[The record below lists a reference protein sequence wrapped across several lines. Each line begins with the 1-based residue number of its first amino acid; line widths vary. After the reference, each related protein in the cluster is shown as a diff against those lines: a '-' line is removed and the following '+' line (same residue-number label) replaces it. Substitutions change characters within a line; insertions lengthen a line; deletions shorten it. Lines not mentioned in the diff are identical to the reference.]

1 MLRSVWQSK
10 ACSHISQTRSL
21 LTLAIETS
29 CDDTSVAVLETAASG
44 LNCPTSS
51 SAQLHFHEKVTA
63 DNAKYQG
70 IHPMVSLESHNAHL
84 APLIAKALRS
94 LPPASAKSNG
104 CTSPSIPVRTAN
116 QWLQR
121 KKPDF
126 ISITRG
132 PGLLASLSAG
142 LQTAKGLAVAW
153 QVPLLGVNHMQA
165 HALTPRLVHA
175 LVSSISNRQDR
186 EPAFPFLTLL
196 VSGGHTMLV
205 HSKAL
210 PHHSI
215 LASTTDIAIGDAID
229 KAARCIL
236 PQETI
241 AAATDVM
248 YGRLLEDFAAPRD
261 GTGSDYYYLSPRTRA
276 EELSRKPSRWGWA
289 LAAPLAETRS
299 GSRSRAME
307 FSFSGLGSA
316 VLRICQQRGQEMT
329 REERVDLAREVM
341 RVAFEHL
348 ASRVVMA
355 LESLHETRSSDVA
368 AEGEIGTLVVSGGVA
383 SNRFLKK
390 MLRSFLDIRG
400 YSQIRLLFPPPSL
413 CTDNAAMIAWTGIE
427 MYEAGYESD
436 LGCKALRRWSIDP
449 NADDGGI
456 LGASGWQRRRE
467 IDKREKDK

>member
-1 MLRSVWQSK
+1 
-10 ACSHISQTRSL
+10 
-21 LTLAIETS
+21 
-29 CDDTSVAVLETAASG
+29 DDTSVAVLETAAHG
-44 LNCPTSS
+44 LNHTTSS

-63 DNAKYQG
+63 DNAEYRG
-70 IHPMVSLESHNAHL
+70 IHPVVSLQSHNAHL
-84 APLIAKALRS
+84 APLIVKALRW
-94 LPPASAKSNG
+94 LPPASATSNG

-116 QWLQR
+116 QWVQR

-132 PGLLASLSAG
+132 PGLLPSLSTG

-153 QVPLLGVNHMQA
+153 QVPLLGINHMQA

-175 LVSSISNRQDR
+175 LESSTSNRQAR

-210 PHHSI
+210 THHSI
-215 LASTTDIAIGDAID
+215 LAGTTDIAIGDAID

-241 AAATDVM
+241 AAAKDVM
-248 YGRLLEDFAAPRD
+248 YGRLLEEFAAPPLD
-261 GTGSDYYYLSPRTRA
+261 GDGPGYDYDYLPPRTRA

-316 VLRICQQRGQEMT
+316 VLRICQQRGPEMP

-355 LESLHETRSSDVA
+355 LESLRKTRITDVA
-368 AEGEIGTLVVSGGVA
+368 AKGGGGISTLVVSGGVA
-383 SNRFLKK
+383 SNGFLKK

-400 YSQIRLLFPPPSL
+400 YSHIRLLFPPPSL

-436 LGCKALRRWSIDP
+436 ISCNALRKWSIDP

-456 LGASGWQRRRE
+456 LGAGVP
-467 IDKREKDK
+467 